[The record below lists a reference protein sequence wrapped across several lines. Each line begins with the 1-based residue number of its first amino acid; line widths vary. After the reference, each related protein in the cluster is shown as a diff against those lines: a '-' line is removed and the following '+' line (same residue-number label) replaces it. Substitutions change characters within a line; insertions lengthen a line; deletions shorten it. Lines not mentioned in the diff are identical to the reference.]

1 MVTSK
6 RSIEIEGIVLSSID
20 FKESSK
26 IIKVLAKKG
35 GIISILAKGIK
46 KQKSRKI
53 NLSETFVKANFDL
66 TSGQNFYYLNDGEIL
81 EANLGLRKNIS
92 KIYLAYYFVELISK
106 SILDEEE
113 YSENFYLL
121 LDKALSCLKEDID
134 FIALASSFILKLVS
148 LLGYKPNLSYCS
160 TCSSKSFEDL
170 YFSSVHGGLICQT
183 CHEED
188 GESIHLTREEY
199 EYIVNLLYR
208 SMGDIKIQDS
218 HLDKLKIHRICFKF
232 YLIQTG
238 VKGIKTASTLRTLGI
253 L

>member
-1 MVTSK
+1 MVTNK
-6 RSIEIEGIVLSSID
+6 RSIEVEGIVLSSID

-26 IIKVLAKKG
+26 IIKVLAKSG
-35 GIISILAKGIK
+35 GIISVLAKGIK
-46 KQKSRKI
+46 KQKSKKI

-66 TSGQNFYYLNDGEIL
+66 TSGKNLYYLNDGEII
-81 EANLGLRKNIS
+81 EANLSLRKDIN
-92 KIYLAYYFVELISK
+92 KIYIAYYFVELISK

-121 LDKALSCLKEDID
+121 LDKALSCLKETGDL
-134 FIALASSFILKLVS
+134 IALASAFILKLVS
-148 LLGYKPNLSYCS
+148 ILGYKPNLSSCS
-160 TCSSKSFEDL
+160 VCSRKSFEDL
-170 YFSSVHGGLICQT
+170 YFSSLNGGIICQS

-188 GESIHLTREEY
+188 SECIHLTRAEY

-208 SMGDIKIQDS
+208 SMEDIATQDS
-218 HLDKLKIHRICFKF
+218 QLDKLKIHRMCFNF
-232 YLIQTG
+232 YLNQTG